1 MPDDRSPEDEL
12 PPLSPWSVRHSLPH
26 SLDDDD
32 EPDTAPEDGPPVPR
46 LSIFNRFRRNKTSPS
61 ELQSRLSM
69 PDEPADIEPT
79 PEDELLPL
87 PLEPAR
93 SPWRRPDEI
102 TPATATHW
110 TTGPG
115 ASAAPM
121 VPTRPTPPIEAVLA
135 ASMVPP
141 IEEPAVH
148 VTREPDLEAV
158 TEVGPVLG
166 TAVEPPHE
174 VLETLTTAEVTPPPV
189 EAVAEPKAEAIAPEP
204 MPEPVVAASMALVET
219 RIEESIETAVDE
231 PGFTVVGT
239 LVDVTI
245 ELPPPTI
252 EEVEP
257 EPERHVTPPMWPP
270 AVAPSLDARTDDEPL
285 APPWDEPVAD
295 QARPRAW
302 SGFRPIPVPINPY
315 MIVMSGL
322 ATLVTLAYLLVEPSP
337 RWYLVMGA
345 IAVVGGLDGTLRA
358 TWRVTYRDAETT
370 PALFMPAIFIL
381 AVPPL
386 IEHNVRGF
394 NVVPAG
400 LLTGLAFLAIVA
412 AQVGS
417 ARPGASYYAWARTV
431 STAGAY
437 AAGFAFFSLTYVY
450 DLGVSASA
458 LACGIVALMLA
469 IEVLREGE
477 IDSTETAGYA
487 AAAGAAVGQWRL
499 ALHYLPVDG
508 YLAGL
513 AVVLGFLVVTGL
525 LQAYIT
531 RSLDRRT
538 TIDHAVI
545 ATAGAVLVVGA
556 RVAGLA

>member
-1 MPDDRSPEDEL
+1 MPDDRAPEDEIA
-12 PPLSPWSVRHSLPH
+12 PLSPWSVRHSLPH

-32 EPDTAPEDGPPVPR
+32 ALPDTAPEDGLPAPR
-46 LSIFNRFRRNKTSPS
+46 RSIFNRFRRNRTSPS
-61 ELQSRLSM
+61 VLQPRLSL
-69 PDEPADIEPT
+69 PDEAADIPPT
-79 PEDELLPL
+79 PEDELLPP

-102 TPATATHW
+102 TPATVT
-110 TTGPG
+110 
-115 ASAAPM
+115 ASTAAPDAFVAPA

-135 ASMVPP
+135 ASMATPL
-141 IEEPAVH
+141 EEPIVEAD
-148 VTREPDLEAV
+148 PDLVAV
-158 TEVGPVLG
+158 TAETPRDVV
-166 TAVEPPHE
+166 VE
-174 VLETLTTAEVTPPPV
+174 TPASVDEPQP
-189 EAVAEPKAEAIAPEP
+189 AVAVNPQAEPGFVLPPAE
-204 MPEPVVAASMALVET
+204 PEPVVVASATPIEVHAEMLTEEPVEEPVTPFVADPVMTVVET
-219 RIEESIETAVDE
+219 LVAVVIE
-231 PGFTVVGT
+231 P
-239 LVDVTI
+239 
-245 ELPPPTI
+245 PPPTI
-252 EEVEP
+252 EEVGP
-257 EPERHVTPPMWPP
+257 EPERRVAPPTWPP
-270 AVAPSLDARTDDEPL
+270 AIAPSVDARTEDETR
-285 APPWDEPVAD
+285 APAQHEPD
-295 QARPRAW
+295 PERAPSRGW
-302 SGFRPIPVPINPY
+302 GALRPIPVPINPY
-315 MIVMSGL
+315 MIVLSGL
-322 ATLVTLAYLLVEPSP
+322 VTLVTLAYLLVEPSP

-386 IEHNVRGF
+386 IEHNMRGF

-400 LLTGLAFLAIVA
+400 LLTGLAFFAIVA

-417 ARPGASYYAWARTV
+417 ARPGASYYPWARTV

-450 DLGVSASA
+450 DLGVGASA
-458 LACGIVALMLA
+458 LACGLVALMLA

-508 YLAGL
+508 YLGGL

-545 ATAGAVLVVGA
+545 ATAGAMLVVGA